1 MLLLTSFLLLAI
13 GLVYFLDRW
22 AHDRIGQ
29 EVERQNRQVKEAVN
43 SSFGAFA
50 QALSLA
56 MQSLDKEEYLYERI
70 DPQNLPITIKHIIIA
85 DQGGMVVDSTS
96 SDLIK
101 RRIPVPEREEA
112 RESSLDPAEGSQD
125 RGGLLKTYY
134 LPIRTI
140 KGLYWIV
147 IVEQRQVIM
156 DRIESASQALA
167 RKNHE
172 LSDIRIASTTG
183 LLALALIITAVIGW
197 QFTRPI
203 KELAGAA
210 RRIASGDLDFSV
222 KANRRDEIGS
232 LASTFNE
239 MIAGL
244 KAKRELEE
252 KLNQAERAAVIG
264 RLTQS
269 IAHEIRNPLNLINLS
284 IDHVRTKFAPQDEKT
299 REQFTQL
306 LSSIK
311 DEIARLNR
319 MVSDLLSYGRPS
331 QLSIQVVDLRK
342 LIEETISL
350 IEQRAREQGV
360 EVSFEDAAQSAE
372 VMGDR
377 ERLKSCLSN
386 LAINAL
392 EAMPSGGRIQM
403 RLGESNGFVEISIS
417 DTGIGIEPEA
427 IGKIFEPYF
436 STKQTGFGLGL
447 AITKKIIQE
456 HRGSIDVQSQVGVGT
471 TFRLRLPAAGPQR
484 SEVRNDQ
491 EQNPS
496 G

>member
-22 AHDRIGQ
+22 AHNRIGQ
-29 EVERQNRQVKEAVN
+29 EVERQNRQVKEVVN

-85 DQGGMVVDSTS
+85 DQKGRVVDSTS
-96 SDLIK
+96 SDLVK
-101 RRIPVPEREEA
+101 GEQRIPVPEKEEA
-112 RESSLDPAEGSQD
+112 RESSSDPTEKD

-147 IVEQRQVIM
+147 IVEQRQVII
-156 DRIESASQALA
+156 DRIESASRTLA
-167 RKNHE
+167 GENRK
-172 LSDIRIASTTG
+172 LSNIRILSTTG
-183 LLALALIITAVIGW
+183 LLALALVIAVVIGW

-203 KELAGAA
+203 KELVDAA
-210 RRIASGDLDFSV
+210 RRIAAGELDFSV
-222 KANRRDEIGS
+222 NANRRDEIGG

-239 MIAGL
+239 MISGL
-244 KAKRELEE
+244 RAKRELEE

-284 IDHVRTKFAPQDEKT
+284 IDHVRTKFAPEDEKIKG
-299 REQFTQL
+299 QFTQL

-331 QLSIQVVDLRK
+331 QLSMQVVDMRK

-350 IEQRAREQGV
+350 IGQQAKEQGV
-360 EVSFEDAAQSAE
+360 EVNLEDAAESAE
-372 VMGDR
+372 VLGDR

-403 RLGESNGFVEISIS
+403 RLGEANGFVEITIS
-417 DTGIGIEPEA
+417 DTGTGIDPEA
-427 IGKIFEPYF
+427 MGRIFEPYF
-436 STKQTGFGLGL
+436 STKRAGFGLGL
-447 AITKKIIQE
+447 AITKKIIEE
-456 HRGSIDVQSQVGVGT
+456 HRGSIEVHSQLGAGT
-471 TFRLRLPAAGPQR
+471 TFRLKLPAAG
-484 SEVRNDQ
+484 S
-491 EQNPS
+491 S
-496 G
+496 